1 MHVAKHKK
9 RDRGESRRG
18 RRPILRDRVGLTVQF
33 DGTVYERLPKLSEKR
48 EKSIGSL
55 VRDAVEA
62 YLRRQKG
69 R

>member
-1 MHVAKHKK
+1 M
-9 RDRGESRRG
+9 
-18 RRPILRDRVGLTVQF
+18 QF
-33 DGTVYERLPKLSEKR
+33 DGTVYERLAKLSEKR